1 MIGIFDSGIGGLTT
15 VKAITDLIPDADILY
30 FGDTAR
36 TPYGS
41 KSAKTIKEYSVE
53 NADFLVKKGAKLII
67 IACNTASSVSTEL
80 LRKKFNIPVF
90 EVITPAVEL
99 AVKTTRNK
107 KIGIIGTR
115 ATVTSGIYE
124 KKITEIDPEI
134 EVFSNPSPLLV
145 PIIEEG
151 FLKNPETKR
160 IVKKYLVPLKTRQI
174 DTLILGCTHYPILK
188 DTILHKSGKRV
199 RIIDSSTAIAQK
211 VVSFLNSHENK
222 SKYTGNNQIRD
233 FYVSDVTPQFG
244 NLAKKIL
251 KFTVD
256 LKHREL

>member
-41 KSAKTIKEYSVE
+41 KSAKTIREYSVE

-222 SKYTGNNQIRD
+222 SKYTGNNKIRD
-233 FYVSDVTPQFG
+233 FYVSDITPQFG